1 MMNRILKRPMFR
13 MGGRS
18 DDGIMSV
25 RRGYQEGDQ
34 VTKPSYFD
42 KSGLGI
48 LLKGIGTE
56 ARKAGAGIYDLGGV
70 PLNAAARFFLGEN
83 PGFSGARFFG
93 LGEEEGVDPDKAMF
107 LGMTTEA
114 KPSEMFAGKSLDLG
128 TSAEAAGTDTD
139 TNKKTD
145 KKTTVTNEDGATQKL
160 SDNDLKTMYEDLLP
174 LFKSELSADDDE
186 LKRQKFLELAK
197 FGANLLAQPGGDLIG
212 SVGRAAAP
220 SIEGLTRVAETRRR
234 ANEAAK
240 SLALEAALKQADPGA
255 IRKQVRDIMALDP
268 SLTQKE
274 ALAKVLSTGS
284 ATKER
289 TSEDRIG
296 TYAEGL
302 LEDDIVG
309 SKTAARIA
317 AEAIEK
323 SGKGLGTFKKDPGA
337 GDRKEGEYYI
347 LKDGRIGKYKGK
359 NKKGEDDFASP
370 GDDDF

>member
-34 VTKPSYFD
+34 VKEPGYFD

-70 PLNAAARFFLGEN
+70 PLNAASRFFLGEN

-93 LGEEEGVDPDKAMF
+93 LGEEEGIDPDKAMF

-114 KPSEMFAGKSLDLG
+114 KPSEMFAGKSLNLG
-128 TSAEAAGTDTD
+128 TSAEAAETDAG
-139 TNKKTD
+139 KGTD

-186 LKRQKFLELAK
+186 LKRQKYLELAK

-212 SVGRAAAP
+212 SVGKAAAP

-240 SLALEAALKQADPGA
+240 SLALEAALKQVDPGT
-255 IRKQVRDIMALDP
+255 IMKQVRDIMRLNPDI
-268 SLTQKE
+268 SQKD
-274 ALAKVLSTGS
+274 ALAQVMSTGS
-284 ATKER
+284 ATRER

-302 LEDDIVG
+302 LEDDVVG
-309 SKTAARIA
+309 SKTAARVA
-317 AEAIEK
+317 AEAIEE

>member
-18 DDGIMSV
+18 DDGIMSI
-25 RRGYQEGDQ
+25 RPGYQEGDQ
-34 VTKPSYFD
+34 VKEPSYFD
-42 KSGLGI
+42 KSGLGM

-70 PLNAAARFFLGEN
+70 PLNAASRFFLGEN

-128 TSAEAAGTDTD
+128 TSAEASETDTG
-139 TNKKTD
+139 KKTDD
-145 KKTTVTNEDGATQKL
+145 KKTTVTAEDGATQKL

-197 FGANLLAQPGGDLIG
+197 FGANLLAQPGGDLTGAIG
-212 SVGRAAAP
+212 KAAAP
-220 SIEGLTRVAETRRR
+220 SLEGLTRVAETRRR

-240 SLALEAALKQADPGA
+240 TLALEAALKQADPGT
-255 IRKQVRDIMALDP
+255 IMKQVRDIMRLNPDI
-268 SLTQKE
+268 SQKA
-274 ALAKVLSTGS
+274 ALAQVMSTGS

-289 TSEDRIG
+289 TSEDRIS
-296 TYAEGL
+296 TYAGDL
-302 LEDDIVG
+302 YEDDIVG
-309 SKTAARIA
+309 SKTAGRKA
-317 AEAIEK
+317 AEAIEE
-323 SGKGLGTFKKDPGA
+323 SGLGIGVFEKDPGA
-337 GDRKEGEYYI
+337 GDREVGSYYI
-347 LKDGRIGKYKGK
+347 LKNGKVGKYKGK
-359 NKKGEDDFASP
+359 TKDGKEDFAEV

>member
-1 MMNRILKRPMFR
+1 MMDRILKRPMFR

-34 VTKPSYFD
+34 VKEPSYFD

-48 LLKGIGTE
+48 ILKGIGDE
-56 ARKAGAGIYDLGGV
+56 ARKAGAGIYDLG
-70 PLNAAARFFLGEN
+70 AAPINLASRFFLGEN
-83 PGFSGARFFG
+83 PGFSGAKFFG
-93 LGEEEGVDPDKAMF
+93 LGEEEGVDPEISYLLGIPTKAK
-107 LGMTTEA
+107 T
-114 KPSEMFAGKSLDLG
+114 SEMFGGMG
-128 TSAEAAGTDTD
+128 TAEASETDAGTDTD
-139 TNKKTD
+139 KKTNKKT
-145 KKTTVTNEDGATQKL
+145 TITAQDGATQKL

-197 FGANLLAQPGGDLIG
+197 FGANLLAQPGGDLVG
-212 SVGRAAAP
+212 AVGRSAAP

-240 SLALEAALKQADPGA
+240 SLALEAALKQADPGQ

-268 SLTQKE
+268 TLTQKE

-309 SKTAARIA
+309 SKTAARVA
-317 AEAIEK
+317 AEAIEE
-323 SGKGLGTFKKDPGA
+323 SGKGLGSFQKDPGENYTP
-337 GDRKEGEYYI
+337 GDYYI
-347 LKDGRIGKYKGK
+347 FKDGRIGKYKGK
-359 NKKGEDDFASP
+359 NKKGEDDFAEP
-370 GDDDF
+370 GDADF

>member
-1 MMNRILKRPMFR
+1 MFR

-18 DDGIMSV
+18 DDGIMSL
-25 RRGYQEGDQ
+25 RPGYQEGNQ
-34 VTKPSYFD
+34 VDEFNYLEDTPFGRELSKIATATNRNIAD
-42 KSGLGI
+42 
-48 LLKGIGTE
+48 IGT
-56 ARKAGAGIYDLGGV
+56 AAYDLVGV
-70 PLNAAARFFLGEN
+70 PLNQLTRFFTGKN
-83 PGFSGARFFG
+83 PGFSGTRFFQNVPIIKDSIADRDPNKARFLFANTDATPTL
-93 LGEEEGVDPDKAMF
+93 LGEPLN
-107 LGMTTEA
+107 LG
-114 KPSEMFAGKSLDLG
+114 
-128 TSAEAAGTDTD
+128 SAEASETDPG
-139 TNKKTD
+139 KKTDD
-145 KKTTVTNEDGATQKL
+145 KKTTVTAEDGATQKL

-240 SLALEAALKQADPGA
+240 SLALEAALKQADPGQ
-255 IRKQVRDIMALDP
+255 IRKQVKDIMALDP

-317 AEAIEK
+317 AEAIEE

>member
-1 MMNRILKRPMFR
+1 MFR

-18 DDGIMSV
+18 DDGIMSL
-25 RRGYQEGDQ
+25 RPGYQEGDQ
-34 VTKPSYFD
+34 VEKPGIFTRILD
-42 KSGLGI
+42 ALNPPSGKVLERI
-48 LLKGIGTE
+48 KKRHE
-56 ARKAGAGIYDLGGV
+56 E
-70 PLNAAARFFLGEN
+70 PSLGEVLFSPSDAPLEFRTKAEAEKFLEAN
-83 PGFSGARFFG
+83 PNFIQ
-93 LGEEEGVDPDKAMF
+93 PIKI
-107 LGMTTEA
+107 
-114 KPSEMFAGKSLDLG
+114 LG
-128 TSAEAAGTDTD
+128 TGETINVQSDDVPTETDTGATVD
-139 TNKKTD
+139 TSTTD
-145 KKTTVTNEDGATQKL
+145 DSKTQKL

-197 FGANLLAQPGGDLIG
+197 FGANLLAQPGGDLTG
-212 SVGRAAAP
+212 ALGKAAAP
-220 SIEGLTRVAETRRR
+220 SLEGLTRVAETRRR

-240 SLALEAALKQADPGA
+240 TLALEAALKQADPGQ
-255 IRKQVRDIMALDP
+255 IRKQVKDIMALDP

-309 SKTAARIA
+309 SKTAARVA
-317 AEAIEK
+317 AEAIEE

-359 NKKGEDDFASP
+359 NKKGEDDFATP

>member
-1 MMNRILKRPMFR
+1 MMNRIFKRPMFR

-34 VTKPSYFD
+34 VTEPSYFD

-114 KPSEMFAGKSLDLG
+114 KPSKMFADKSLNLG
-128 TSAEAAGTDTD
+128 TSAEAAE
-139 TNKKTD
+139 TNTGKDTD

-240 SLALEAALKQADPGA
+240 SLALEAALKQADPGQ
-255 IRKQVRDIMALDP
+255 IRKQVKDIMALDP

-317 AEAIEK
+317 AEAIEE

>member
-18 DDGIMSV
+18 DDGIMSL
-25 RRGYQEGDQ
+25 RPGYQEGDQ
-34 VTKPSYFD
+34 VKEPSYFD

-48 LLKGIGTE
+48 LLKGIGDE
-56 ARKAGAGIYDLGGV
+56 ARKAGAGIYDLG
-70 PLNAAARFFLGEN
+70 AAPINLASRFFLGEN
-83 PGFSGARFFG
+83 PGLSGAKFFG
-93 LGEEEGVDPDKAMF
+93 LGKEEGIDPEISYLLGIPTKAK
-107 LGMTTEA
+107 T
-114 KPSEMFAGKSLDLG
+114 SEMFGGMG
-128 TSAEAAGTDTD
+128 TAEASETDEDTD
-139 TNKKTD
+139 KKTD
-145 KKTTVTNEDGATQKL
+145 KKTTVKAQDGATQKL

-197 FGANLLAQPGGDLIG
+197 FGANLLAQPGGDLTGAIG
-212 SVGRAAAP
+212 KAAAP
-220 SIEGLTRVAETRRR
+220 SVEGLTRVAETRRR
-234 ANEAAK
+234 ANQAAK
-240 SLALEAALKQADPGA
+240 SLALEAALKQADPGQ

-317 AEAIEK
+317 AEAIEE

-359 NKKGEDDFASP
+359 NKKGEDDFAAP

>member
-1 MMNRILKRPMFR
+1 MFR

-34 VTKPSYFD
+34 VKEPSYFD

-93 LGEEEGVDPDKAMF
+93 LGEEEGIDPEISYLLGIPTKAK
-107 LGMTTEA
+107 T
-114 KPSEMFAGKSLDLG
+114 SEMFGGMG
-128 TSAEAAGTDTD
+128 TAEASETDAGTD
-139 TNKKTD
+139 KKTD
-145 KKTTVTNEDGATQKL
+145 KKTTVTAQDGATQTL
-160 SDNDLKTMYEDLLP
+160 SDNDLKTMYQDLLP
-174 LFKSELSADDDE
+174 LFKSELTADDDE

-197 FGANLLAQPGGDLIG
+197 FGANLLAQPGGDLTG
-212 SVGRAAAP
+212 ALGKAAAP
-220 SIEGLTRVAETRRR
+220 SLEGLTRVAETRRR

-240 SLALEAALKQADPGA
+240 SLALEAALKQADPGQ
-255 IRKQVRDIMALDP
+255 IRKQVKDIMALDP

>member
-1 MMNRILKRPMFR
+1 MNRILKRPMFR

-34 VTKPSYFD
+34 VTEPSYFD

-212 SVGRAAAP
+212 SVGKAAAP

-240 SLALEAALKQADPGA
+240 SLALEAALKQVDPGT
-255 IRKQVRDIMALDP
+255 IMKQVRDIMRLNPDI
-268 SLTQKE
+268 SQKD
-274 ALAKVLSTGS
+274 ALAQVMSTGS
-284 ATKER
+284 ATRER

-317 AEAIEK
+317 AEAIEE

>member
-1 MMNRILKRPMFR
+1 MMDRILKRPMFR

-18 DDGIMSV
+18 DDGIMSL
-25 RRGYQEGDQ
+25 RPGYQEGDQ
-34 VTKPSYFD
+34 VKEPSYFD

-48 LLKGIGTE
+48 LLKGIGDE
-56 ARKAGAGIYDLGGV
+56 ARKAGAGIYDLG
-70 PLNAAARFFLGEN
+70 AAPINLASRFFLGEN
-83 PGFSGARFFG
+83 PGLSGAKFFG
-93 LGEEEGVDPDKAMF
+93 LGKEEGIDPEISYLLGIPTKAK
-107 LGMTTEA
+107 T
-114 KPSEMFAGKSLDLG
+114 SEMFGGMG
-128 TSAEAAGTDTD
+128 TAEASETDADTD
-139 TNKKTD
+139 KKTD
-145 KKTTVTNEDGATQKL
+145 KKTTVKAQDGATQKL

-197 FGANLLAQPGGDLIG
+197 FGANLLAQPGGDLTGAIG
-212 SVGRAAAP
+212 KAAAP
-220 SIEGLTRVAETRRR
+220 SVEGLTRVAETRRR

-240 SLALEAALKQADPGA
+240 TLALEAALKQADPGQ

-309 SKTAARIA
+309 TKTAARIA
-317 AEAIEK
+317 AEAIEE

-359 NKKGEDDFASP
+359 NKKGEDDFAAP

>member
-1 MMNRILKRPMFR
+1 MFR

-18 DDGIMSV
+18 DDGILSV

-34 VTKPSYFD
+34 VKEPSYFD

-48 LLKGIGTE
+48 LLKGIGDE
-56 ARKAGAGIYDLGGV
+56 ARKAGAGIYDLG
-70 PLNAAARFFLGEN
+70 AAPINLASRFFLGEN
-83 PGFSGARFFG
+83 PGFSGAKFFG
-93 LGEEEGVDPDKAMF
+93 LGEEEGVDPNISYF
-107 LGMTTEA
+107 LGVPTKAET
-114 KPSEMFAGKSLDLG
+114 SEMFGGMG
-128 TSAEAAGTDTD
+128 TAEASETGAGTDTD
-139 TNKKTD
+139 KKTD
-145 KKTTVTNEDGATQKL
+145 KKTTVTAQDGATQKL

-197 FGANLLAQPGGDLIG
+197 FGANLLAQPGGDLVG
-212 SVGRAAAP
+212 AVGRSAAP

-240 SLALEAALKQADPGA
+240 TLALEAALKQADPGQ

-317 AEAIEK
+317 AEAIEE

-359 NKKGEDDFASP
+359 NKKGEDDFAEP

>member
-1 MMNRILKRPMFR
+1 

-25 RRGYQEGDQ
+25 RRGYQEGNQ
-34 VTKPSYFD
+34 VTQPSYFD

-48 LLKGIGTE
+48 LLKGIGDE
-56 ARKAGAGIYDLGGV
+56 ARKAGAGIYDLG
-70 PLNAAARFFLGEN
+70 AAPINLASRFFIGEN
-83 PGFSGARFFG
+83 PGFSGAKFFG
-93 LGEEEGVDPDKAMF
+93 LGEEEGVDPEISYLLGIPTKAK
-107 LGMTTEA
+107 T
-114 KPSEMFAGKSLDLG
+114 SEMFGGMG
-128 TSAEAAGTDTD
+128 TAEASETDTD
-139 TNKKTD
+139 TDTDKKTN
-145 KKTTVTNEDGATQKL
+145 KKTTVTAQDGATQKL

-212 SVGRAAAP
+212 SVGKAAAP

-240 SLALEAALKQADPGA
+240 SLALEAALKQADPGQ

>member
-1 MMNRILKRPMFR
+1 

-18 DDGIMSV
+18 DDGILSV

-34 VTKPSYFD
+34 VKEPSYFD

-48 LLKGIGTE
+48 LLKGIGDE
-56 ARKAGAGIYDLGGV
+56 ARKAGAGIYDLG
-70 PLNAAARFFLGEN
+70 AAPINLASRFFLGEN
-83 PGFSGARFFG
+83 PGLSGAKFFG
-93 LGEEEGVDPDKAMF
+93 LGKEEGVDPEISYLLGIPTKAK
-107 LGMTTEA
+107 T
-114 KPSEMFAGKSLDLG
+114 SEMFGGMG
-128 TSAEAAGTDTD
+128 TAEASETDAGTDTD
-139 TNKKTD
+139 TDKKTD
-145 KKTTVTNEDGATQKL
+145 KKTTVTAQDGATQKL

-197 FGANLLAQPGGDLIG
+197 FGANLLAQPGGDLVG
-212 SVGRAAAP
+212 AVGRSAAP

-240 SLALEAALKQADPGA
+240 TLALEAALKQADPGQ
-255 IRKQVRDIMALDP
+255 IRKQVKDIMALDP
-268 SLTQKE
+268 SLSQKE

-309 SKTAARIA
+309 TKTAARIA
-317 AEAIEK
+317 AEAIEE

-359 NKKGEDDFASP
+359 NKKGEDDFAEP